1 MAANRAL
8 IKGEQPEI
16 AVSAMEDEFKARAGD
31 YAEGGWLLSCYE
43 KEKKWEDALKVC
55 QQMLKKLDPS
65 SPVRRCSLLMKE
77 AELCAQMKKYDL
89 ANSRFSIL
97 YEEYPALR
105 MEKGFLE
112 RWKKIAKSAKAR
124 SDLRKIQ
131 EALRQIEDSE

>member
-1 MAANRAL
+1 
-8 IKGEQPEI
+8 
-16 AVSAMEDEFKARAGD
+16 
-31 YAEGGWLLSCYE
+31 
-43 KEKKWEDALKVC
+43 
-55 QQMLKKLDPS
+55 MLKKLDPS